1 MLLWWIFR
9 YMQKKSPI
17 LHYFAGW
24 GSHYFAPLQSL
35 RLLLTW
41 VLTWIFL
48 PFWILSYSWMRL
60 YLRPS
65 ESFAISFH
73 YSSLPEVLKWFITLW
88 WPTDSTTVWMPLL
101 LQSIGYTNQFC
112 VNPEGTCQ
120 LVAASTER
128 SNVDFFS
135 TINFL
140 HMCSNKIV
148 VVMVTT
154 MATMTCFMAYMLFP
168 ILEPWRLTCW
178 WLWPSAATISIFY

>member
-1 MLLWWIFR
+1 MGLTLFR
-9 YMQKKSPI
+9 SFTIASVASNMSSDMN
-17 LHYFAGW
+17 LF
-24 GSHYFAPLQSL
+24 
-35 RLLLTW
+35 T
-41 VLTWIFL
+41 VLDSVIFL
-48 PFWILSYSWMRL
+48 NAIILAS
-60 YLRPS
+60 S

-148 VVMVTT
+148 VARVTT

-178 WLWPSAATISIFY
+178 WP